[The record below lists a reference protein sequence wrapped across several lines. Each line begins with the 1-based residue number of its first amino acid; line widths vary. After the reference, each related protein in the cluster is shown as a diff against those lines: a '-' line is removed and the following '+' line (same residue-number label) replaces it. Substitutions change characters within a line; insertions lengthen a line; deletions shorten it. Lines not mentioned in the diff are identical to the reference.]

1 MIYFISK
8 NMKSRD
14 EKIIFCEV
22 KKIHNLKPKRIYKI
36 NNCFKGYS
44 KYTFG
49 QRKIPSYNNE
59 NKKKGNEFNHKN
71 KPKKN
76 NFDEISLE
84 EIENDFM
91 AIKAKSEA
99 LKVENELLKILFGPS
114 KNIESNNISNKIN
127 CSENKMKKDEN
138 KVI

>member
-1 MIYFISK
+1 
-8 NMKSRD
+8 MKSRD

-22 KKIHNLKPKRIYKI
+22 KKIHNPKPKRIYKV

-44 KYTFG
+44 KYSFG
-49 QRKIPSYNNE
+49 GRNIPTYNNE
-59 NKKKGNEFNHKN
+59 NKKKGNEYNHKN
-71 KPKKN
+71 KPKKY
-76 NFDEISLE
+76 NFDDISLE

-99 LKVENELLKILFGPS
+99 LKVENELLKILFEPS
-114 KNIESNNISNKIN
+114 KNIKSNNINNNVNS
-127 CSENKMKKDEN
+127 SENKMKKEEN

>member
-1 MIYFISK
+1 
-8 NMKSRD
+8 MKSGD

-22 KKIHNLKPKRIYKI
+22 KKIHNPKPKRIYKI

-44 KYTFG
+44 KYSFG
-49 QRKIPSYNNE
+49 GRKIPSYNNE

-71 KPKKN
+71 ELKKY

-99 LKVENELLKILFGPS
+99 KKVENELLKILFGPS
-114 KNIESNNISNKIN
+114 KNIEINNIRNNVNS
-127 CSENKMKKDEN
+127 SENKMKKEEN

>member
-1 MIYFISK
+1 
-8 NMKSRD
+8 MKTRD

-22 KKIHNLKPKRIYKI
+22 KKIHNPKPKRIYK
-36 NNCFKGYS
+36 NSNCFKGYS
-44 KYTFG
+44 KYSFG
-49 QRKIPSYNNE
+49 GRKIPNYNNE

-71 KPKKN
+71 KIKKY

-99 LKVENELLKILFGPS
+99 LKVENELLKILFEPS
-114 KNIESNNISNKIN
+114 KKIESNNINNSQ
-127 CSENKMKKDEN
+127 NKMKKEDN